1 MAKIGVNVISRGKVG
16 LPDSAEVQDNVV
28 LGTSDD
34 GELIIGENAVIR
46 SGSVIYSGVK
56 IGRNLRT
63 GHHVVVRENT
73 VIGDNVLLGT
83 HTVVDGNCRI
93 GNNVSAQTNVYI
105 TAHAVIEDDVFLGP
119 CSATTNDKYMQYG
132 AQLTGPVIRKGARIG
147 SNATILPG
155 VTVNSNAIVGAGAVV
170 TKDVKEGDT
179 VVGNPAHSLKPR
191 SRPDS
196 RRVQ

>member
-1 MAKIGVNVISRGKVG
+1 MANIGANVIFKGKVD
-16 LPDSAEVQDNVV
+16 LPANAQVQDNVV

-34 GELIIGENAVIR
+34 GELVIGENALIR
-46 SGSVIYSGVK
+46 SGSIIYSGVK
-56 IGRNLRT
+56 IGSSLRT
-63 GHHVVVRENT
+63 GHHVVIRENT

-83 HTVVDGNCRI
+83 HSVVDGNCRI

-105 TAHAVIEDDVFLGP
+105 TAHTVIEDDAFLGP

-132 AQLTGPVIRKGARIG
+132 AQLRRPVIRKGARIG

-155 VTVNSNAIVGAGAVV
+155 VTVNSNAVVGAGAVV

-179 VVGNPAHSLKPR
+179 VVGNPAHSLK
-191 SRPDS
+191 SRPRLDS
-196 RRVQ
+196 KRIQ